1 MSKRFYMLA
10 VTPFE
15 NISAYMRTWTLH
27 SFRGNFFKTD

>member
-15 NISAYMRTWTLH
+15 NISALH
-27 SFRGNFFKTD
+27 AYVNITFLSRELL